1 MTESLT
7 SLLKKKNDMLILLSK
22 TVLACSYEPLVG
34 MKERR
39 ELSALMRENEA
50 RRKSIDENREISER
64 LSSIETAIA
73 DELEKMREDEA
84 LLEEKLVKIGRYL
97 TASCASGTASY
108 TAGLSDAGRR
118 NPFKRVLEKIDPAM
132 GQKEEMRR
140 LRSLSESFLSSEVI
154 DGLDDELIRLR
165 SDAVC
170 LRNDIS
176 MRADTLSSL
185 EAERA
190 KQNALLHQDVPLLEE
205 DEAHLAYGSYL
216 FESGEK
222 WVNES
227 TPEEVLDIISSILET
242 ESAIKER
249 DEKDREK
256 VNSLRA
262 EEIDALIRENILHI
276 KALEQEKRRIDAKI
290 EALSR
295 ENSSLEEEKNA
306 LT

>member
-108 TAGLSDAGRR
+108 TAERR
-118 NPFKRVLEKIDPAM
+118 NPFKRVLEKMDPAM

-165 SDAVC
+165 SDAVR

-205 DEAHLAYGSYL
+205 DEAHLAYGCYL

-276 KALEQEKRRIDAKI
+276 KALEEEKRRIDEKI
-290 EALSR
+290 EALNR

>member
-1 MTESLT
+1 MSDSLT

-22 TVLACSYEPLVG
+22 TILASSYEPLVG

-39 ELSALMRENEA
+39 DLVSLMRENEA

-64 LSSIETAIA
+64 LSSIENAIA
-73 DELEKMREDEA
+73 DETEKLRKCEA
-84 LLEEKLVKIGRYL
+84 LLEEDIVMIGRYL
-97 TASCASGTASY
+97 TASSVSETVSY
-108 TAGLSDAGRR
+108 TAGRR

-154 DGLDDELIRLR
+154 DGLDDDLIRLR
-165 SDAVC
+165 GDAVR
-170 LRNDIS
+170 LKNDIS
-176 MRADTLSSL
+176 MRTDTLSSL

-190 KQNALLHQDVPLLEE
+190 RQNALLHQDVPLLEE

-227 TPEEVLDIISSILET
+227 TPDEVLDIISSILET

-276 KALEQEKRRIDAKI
+276 KALEEEKGRIDAKI
-290 EALSR
+290 EAIRR

-306 LT
+306 LI

>member
-1 MTESLT
+1 MSDSLT

-22 TVLACSYEPLVG
+22 TVLASSYEPLVG

-39 ELSALMRENEA
+39 DLVSLMRENEA

-64 LSSIETAIA
+64 LSSIENAIA
-73 DELEKMREDEA
+73 DELGKMREDEA
-84 LLEEKLVKIGRYL
+84 MLEENLVRIGKYL
-97 TASCASGTASY
+97 TSSCASETASY
-108 TAGLSDAGRR
+108 TAERR

-154 DGLDDELIRLR
+154 DGMDDDLIRLR
-165 SDAVC
+165 SDAVR
-170 LRNDIS
+170 LKNDIS
-176 MRADTLSSL
+176 MRTDTLSSL

-190 KQNALLHQDVPLLEE
+190 RQNALLHQDVPLLEE

-216 FESGEK
+216 FENGEK

-227 TPEEVLDIISSILET
+227 TPDEVLDIISSILGT

-249 DEKDREK
+249 DEKDRK
-256 VNSLRA
+256 RVNSLRA

-276 KALEQEKRRIDAKI
+276 KALEEEKGRIDAKI
-290 EALSR
+290 EAIRR
-295 ENSSLEEEKNA
+295 ENSSLEEERNA
-306 LT
+306 LI

>member
-1 MTESLT
+1 MSDSLT

-22 TVLACSYEPLVG
+22 TVLASSYEPLVG

-39 ELSALMRENEA
+39 DLVSLMRENEA

-64 LSSIETAIA
+64 LSSIENAIA
-73 DELEKMREDEA
+73 DETEKLRKCEA
-84 LLEEKLVKIGRYL
+84 LLEEDIVMIGRYL
-97 TASCASGTASY
+97 TASSVSETASY
-108 TAGLSDAGRR
+108 TAERR

-222 WVNES
+222 WVNEG

-262 EEIDALIRENILHI
+262 EEIDALIRENSLHI

-290 EALSR
+290 EALNR

>member
-1 MTESLT
+1 MSDSLT

-22 TVLACSYEPLVG
+22 TVLASSYEPLVG

-39 ELSALMRENEA
+39 DLVSLMRENEA

-64 LSSIETAIA
+64 LSSIENAIA
-73 DELEKMREDEA
+73 DETEKLRKCEA
-84 LLEEKLVKIGRYL
+84 LLEEDIVMIGRYL
-97 TASCASGTASY
+97 TASSVSETASY
-108 TAGLSDAGRR
+108 TAERR

-154 DGLDDELIRLR
+154 DGMDDELIRLR
-165 SDAVC
+165 GDAVR
-170 LRNDIS
+170 LKNDIS
-176 MRADTLSSL
+176 MRTDTLSSL

-190 KQNALLHQDVPLLEE
+190 RQNALLHQDVPLLEE

-227 TPEEVLDIISSILET
+227 TPDEVLDIISSILET

-262 EEIDALIRENILHI
+262 EEIDALIRENSLHI

-290 EALSR
+290 EALNR

>member
-1 MTESLT
+1 MSDSLT

-22 TVLACSYEPLVG
+22 TVLASSYEPLVG

-39 ELSALMRENEA
+39 DLVSLMRENEA

-64 LSSIETAIA
+64 LSSIENAIA
-73 DELEKMREDEA
+73 DETEKLRKCEA
-84 LLEEKLVKIGRYL
+84 LLEEDIVMIGRYL
-97 TASCASGTASY
+97 TASSVSETASY
-108 TAGLSDAGRR
+108 TAERR

-154 DGLDDELIRLR
+154 DGMDDELIRLR
-165 SDAVC
+165 GDAVR
-170 LRNDIS
+170 LKNDIS
-176 MRADTLSSL
+176 IRTDTLSSL

-190 KQNALLHQDVPLLEE
+190 RQNALLHQDVPLLEE

-227 TPEEVLDIISSILET
+227 TPDEVLDIISSILET

-249 DEKDREK
+249 DEKDRK
-256 VNSLRA
+256 RVNCLRA
-262 EEIDALIRENILHI
+262 EEIDALIRENSLHI
-276 KALEQEKRRIDAKI
+276 KALEQEKGRIDAKI
-290 EALSR
+290 EAIRR
-295 ENSSLEEEKNA
+295 ENSSLEEERNA
-306 LT
+306 LI

>member
-1 MTESLT
+1 
-7 SLLKKKNDMLILLSK
+7 
-22 TVLACSYEPLVG
+22 
-34 MKERR
+34 
-39 ELSALMRENEA
+39 
-50 RRKSIDENREISER
+50 
-64 LSSIETAIA
+64 
-73 DELEKMREDEA
+73 
-84 LLEEKLVKIGRYL
+84 
-97 TASCASGTASY
+97 
-108 TAGLSDAGRR
+108 
-118 NPFKRVLEKIDPAM
+118 
-132 GQKEEMRR
+132 
-140 LRSLSESFLSSEVI
+140 
-154 DGLDDELIRLR
+154 
-165 SDAVC
+165 
-170 LRNDIS
+170 

-185 EAERA
+185 EAEMA

-262 EEIDALIRENILHI
+262 EEIDALIRENSLHI

>member
-1 MTESLT
+1 MSDSLT

-22 TVLACSYEPLVG
+22 TVLASSYEPLVG

-39 ELSALMRENEA
+39 DLVSLMRENEA

-64 LSSIETAIA
+64 LSSIENAIA
-73 DELEKMREDEA
+73 DETEKLRKCEA
-84 LLEEKLVKIGRYL
+84 LLEEDIVMIGRYL
-97 TASCASGTASY
+97 TASSVSETASY
-108 TAGLSDAGRR
+108 TAERR

-140 LRSLSESFLSSEVI
+140 LKSLSESFLSSEVI
-154 DGLDDELIRLR
+154 DGMDDELIRLR
-165 SDAVC
+165 GDAVR
-170 LRNDIS
+170 LKNDIS
-176 MRADTLSSL
+176 MRTDTLSSL

-190 KQNALLHQDVPLLEE
+190 RQNALLHQDVPLLEE

-227 TPEEVLDIISSILET
+227 TPDEVLDIISSILET

-249 DEKDREK
+249 DEKDRK
-256 VNSLRA
+256 RVNCLRA

-276 KALEQEKRRIDAKI
+276 KALEEEKGRIDAKI
-290 EALSR
+290 EALRR

-306 LT
+306 LI

>member
-7 SLLKKKNDMLILLSK
+7 SLLKKKDDMLILLSK

-64 LSSIETAIA
+64 LSSIENAIA

-97 TASCASGTASY
+97 TASCAGGTASY
-108 TAGLSDAGRR
+108 TACLSDAGRR

-165 SDAVC
+165 SDAVR
-170 LRNDIS
+170 LKNDIS

-185 EAERA
+185 ETERA

-262 EEIDALIRENILHI
+262 EEIDALIRENSLHI

-290 EALSR
+290 EALNR
-295 ENSSLEEEKNA
+295 ENSSLEEEKDA